1 MQRLFACVLF
11 LAMSLTQHAQNQ
23 CDLSIS
29 GRIIDEHD
37 GSALSFANIQ
47 VIGQGIATMSDT
59 SGAYSLSK
67 VCPGRLI
74 LACSHV
80 GCETIYD
87 TLHVTKNTEHNFYPE
102 HHMELLN
109 MVSINEERKRES
121 VALIETQVPELERK
135 LGQTLGQ
142 ALEGITG
149 VNNLSTGATI
159 SKPIVHGLHSN
170 RLLVM
175 NNGVRQ
181 EGQQWGNEHAP
192 EIDQAIADELAV
204 IKGASSVKY
213 GPDAIGGVVIVNPK
227 PMPDSFGVGG
237 GVTLVGQSNGLGGNT
252 SAYLDGK
259 FKSLKAFSWRVQGSL
274 KKLGNVNAPDY
285 YLKNTGVEE
294 WNFSLTTTLAD
305 SVKGITAYYSQ
316 FNTNL
321 GIFSASHIG
330 NLTDLQR
337 AFEADSPLDS
347 SGFEYKTDRPYQRVE
362 HELSKVDGFLNTGK
376 AGKLSFVYGRQYNLR
391 QEFDRHRGL
400 DSKKPGLQFEI
411 VTHSLDLGW
420 EETGWEKHWFQ
431 IGASM
436 LTQKNT
442 YEGRYFIPNFRKW
455 AAGIYVID
463 QWRLSNKWI
472 VEAGVRFDCLLQRVY
487 QREGDKVRTIDYEY
501 QQPSISVGLEKRIA
515 KYWNW
520 RTNLASAWRPP
531 NVSELYSNGLHHGA
545 ATFEIGDTNLARE
558 VSYNASMALAYSNK
572 KIQFETEFFANMME
586 GFIYLAPEFPATL
599 TIRGAF
605 PTYAYRQTDAILYGL
620 DNRIRYKTLKW
631 LTVES
636 STSILRARNLKD
648 GSWIALM
655 PADQTSLSLEFDH
668 EINGFKLFATPSI
681 QWVNKQW
688 RVPSNSDYVQPPE
701 AYILT
706 NIILGITRAAA
717 QGETHFNL
725 EINNLFSTQ
734 YRSYLNRYR
743 YFADEMGRNF
753 VVRFSQTF

>member
-1 MQRLFACVLF
+1 MQRLLVCVLF
-11 LAMSLTQHAQNQ
+11 LAISITQHAQNQ

-37 GSALSFANIQ
+37 GSVLSYANIQ
-47 VIGQGIATMSDT
+47 VVGQNLGTISDSIGV
-59 SGAYSLSK
+59 YSLYNI
-67 VCPGRLI
+67 CPGRVI

-80 GCETIYD
+80 GCETLYD
-87 TLHVTKNTEHNFYPE
+87 TLNVIQNTKHNFYPE
-102 HHMELLN
+102 HHTELLK
-109 MVSINEERKRES
+109 MVSITGKNERKS
-121 VALIETQVPELERK
+121 VALIEIQVLQLERK
-135 LGQTLGQ
+135 SGQTIGK
-142 ALEGITG
+142 ALEGIAG
-149 VNNLSTGATI
+149 VNNLSTGASI
-159 SKPIVHGLHSN
+159 SKPIIHGLHSN

-192 EIDQAIADELAV
+192 EIDQAIAGELAV

-227 PMPDSFGVGG
+227 PMSDSFGVGG
-237 GVTLVGQSNGLGGNT
+237 GVSLVGQSNGLGGNA
-252 SAYLDGK
+252 SAHLDGR
-259 FKSLKAFSWRVQGSL
+259 FKSWQAFRWRAQGSI
-274 KKLGNVNAPDY
+274 KRLGNVNAPNY

-294 WNFSLTTTLAD
+294 MNFSLTSSLAY
-305 SVKGITAYYSQ
+305 SNKGVTMYYSQ

-321 GIFSASHIG
+321 AIFSASHIG

-347 SGFEYKTDRPYQRVE
+347 SSFEHKIDRPYQRVE
-362 HELSKVDGFLNTGK
+362 HELTKIDGFLNTGE

-400 DSKKPGLQFEI
+400 DSTKPGLQFEV
-411 VTHSLDLGW
+411 VTHSLDVGW
-420 EETGWEKHWFQ
+420 EEKRWEKHWFRV
-431 IGASM
+431 GVSM
-436 LTQKNT
+436 LMQKNT

-455 AAGIYVID
+455 TAGIYAID
-463 QWRLSNKWI
+463 QWQLSNKWTI
-472 VEAGVRFDCLLQRVY
+472 EAGLRFDYVLQRVY
-487 QREGDKVRTIDYEY
+487 QREGDNIRTINHEY
-501 QQPSISVGLEKRIA
+501 QQPSISVGIEKCFGNA
-515 KYWNW
+515 WNW

-531 NVSELYSNGLHHGA
+531 NVSELYSNALHHGA
-545 ATFEIGDTNLARE
+545 ATFEIGDTNLVRAI
-558 VSYNASMALAYSNK
+558 SYNASTALTYSSK
-572 KIQFETEFFANMME
+572 KIQFETEVFANLMN
-586 GFIYLAPEFPATL
+586 GFVYLAPKFPATL

-605 PTYAYRQTDAILYGL
+605 PTYAYRQTDAMLYGL
-620 DNRIRYKTLKW
+620 DKLIRYKALKW
-631 LTVES
+631 LSVES
-636 STSILRARNLKD
+636 RTSILRAKNLKN
-648 GSWIALM
+648 GNWIALM
-655 PADQTSLSLEFDH
+655 PADQTSLSLEFNH
-668 EINGFKLFATPSI
+668 ELDGFHLFVKPGI

-706 NIILGITRAAA
+706 SIISGITRASA

-725 EINNLFSTQ
+725 EINNLFNTQ

-753 VVRFSQTF
+753 IVRFSQTF

>member
-11 LAMSLTQHAQNQ
+11 LAMSLMQYAQNQ

-59 SGAYSLSK
+59 SGVYSLSK

-192 EIDQAIADELAV
+192 EIDQAVADELAV

-259 FKSLKAFSWRVQGSL
+259 FK
-274 KKLGNVNAPDY
+274 
-285 YLKNTGVEE
+285 
-294 WNFSLTTTLAD
+294 
-305 SVKGITAYYSQ
+305 
-316 FNTNL
+316 
-321 GIFSASHIG
+321 IF
-330 NLTDLQR
+330 
-337 AFEADSPLDS
+337 E
-347 SGFEYKTDRPYQRVE
+347 
-362 HELSKVDGFLNTGK
+362 
-376 AGKLSFVYGRQYNLR
+376 
-391 QEFDRHRGL
+391 
-400 DSKKPGLQFEI
+400 
-411 VTHSLDLGW
+411 
-420 EETGWEKHWFQ
+420 
-431 IGASM
+431 
-436 LTQKNT
+436 
-442 YEGRYFIPNFRKW
+442 
-455 AAGIYVID
+455 
-463 QWRLSNKWI
+463 
-472 VEAGVRFDCLLQRVY
+472 
-487 QREGDKVRTIDYEY
+487 
-501 QQPSISVGLEKRIA
+501 SI
-515 KYWNW
+515 
-520 RTNLASAWRPP
+520 
-531 NVSELYSNGLHHGA
+531 
-545 ATFEIGDTNLARE
+545 
-558 VSYNASMALAYSNK
+558 
-572 KIQFETEFFANMME
+572 
-586 GFIYLAPEFPATL
+586 
-599 TIRGAF
+599 
-605 PTYAYRQTDAILYGL
+605 
-620 DNRIRYKTLKW
+620 
-631 LTVES
+631 
-636 STSILRARNLKD
+636 
-648 GSWIALM
+648 
-655 PADQTSLSLEFDH
+655 
-668 EINGFKLFATPSI
+668 
-681 QWVNKQW
+681 
-688 RVPSNSDYVQPPE
+688 
-701 AYILT
+701 
-706 NIILGITRAAA
+706 
-717 QGETHFNL
+717 
-725 EINNLFSTQ
+725 
-734 YRSYLNRYR
+734 
-743 YFADEMGRNF
+743 
-753 VVRFSQTF
+753 